1 LNFFV
6 MRKCRCKSPTY
17 ISISIYEYS
26 YHFSMF
32 LVKMK
37 DYLMYYLLILGD
49 LIPRFKDCTI
59 KIKLRAG

>member
-1 LNFFV
+1 LNLLV
-6 MRKCRCKSPTY
+6 MRKCRCKSLTY

-37 DYLMYYLLILGD
+37 DYLMYY
-49 LIPRFKDCTI
+49 RFVEKG
-59 KIKLRAG
+59 RQ